1 MSSYKNHIIFS
12 LILTFPFFPDV
23 FYLSLAVIGA
33 SLVDLDSKYR
43 NKNLLILALSGGFF
57 SLLLH
62 FFNISIFP
70 GLILI
75 SISLLFFISKH
86 RGFMHSI
93 MGIILAALLLSLFTM
108 SVLLSLQYI
117 HLLFKAALFL
127 TSAFLGI
134 MILNKK
140 LVIPYI
146 VVLSLGLLL
155 TPLLGFNAY
164 FVFGAVFLGS
174 LSHLILDLFTPSGVK
189 IFKPVLS
196 RKMGK
201 ITGMLLLTLWLMA
214 IILVYGFNYYSPSYS
229 WWIKNR
235 EDPLNYLLFI
245 IQS

>member
-23 FYLSLAVIGA
+23 YYLSLAVIGA

-43 NKNLLILALSGGFF
+43 NKNLLILVLSGGFF

-75 SISLLFFISKH
+75 TISLLFFISKH

-108 SVLLSLQYI
+108 SVLISLQYI
-117 HLLFKAALFL
+117 HLFYKASLFL
-127 TSAFLGI
+127 TSVFLGI

-146 VVLSLGLLL
+146 LVLSMGILL
-155 TPLLGFNAY
+155 TPLIGFNVY
-164 FVFGAVFLGS
+164 FVFGAVLLGS

-189 IFKPVLS
+189 IFKPFLY

-201 ITGMLLLTLWLMA
+201 ITGMILLTIWVAA
-214 IILVYGFNYYSPSYS
+214 IILVYGFNHFLPT
-229 WWIKNR
+229 
-235 EDPLNYLLFI
+235 YL
-245 IQS
+245 

>member
-1 MSSYKNHIIFS
+1 MSSYKNHILFS

-23 FYLSLAVIGA
+23 YYLSLAVIGA

-43 NKNLLILALSGGFF
+43 NKNLLILALSGGLL
-57 SLLLH
+57 SLLLQY
-62 FFNISIFP
+62 FNISIFP

-75 SISLLFFISKH
+75 SISMLFFISKH

-93 MGIILAALLLSLFTM
+93 MGIILAGLLLSLFTM
-108 SVLLSLQYI
+108 SVLISLRYI
-117 HLLFKAALFL
+117 HPLYNASLFL

-140 LVIPYI
+140 LVIPY
-146 VVLSLGLLL
+146 VLVLSLGILL
-155 TPLLGFNAY
+155 TPLIGFNVY

-189 IFKPVLS
+189 IFKPFSS

-201 ITGMLLLTLWLMA
+201 ITGMLLLA
-214 IILVYGFNYYSPSYS
+214 IWVAAVILVYGFNHFLISS
-229 WWIKNR
+229 
-235 EDPLNYLLFI
+235 L
-245 IQS
+245 